1 MRLRSLYTLAA
12 LVSVLAS
19 ARATRLR
26 DLAPLR
32 HTVAH
37 WPAGAAPTRWIVR
50 IRVDADIVRLGLPF
64 NQTDGLCILHERS
77 GQRVRNQHVSAPAAT
92 PHDGTAPAALSQEAR
107 GKKLVQYLLQEV
119 RSSVVF
125 EPVAGPGEYELYVG
139 CAADAEGAPPDD
151 AFLAIATAP
160 AAERLPPVHIAREEE
175 RAAVGP
181 EWPAPSDGWNGHRHS
196 YGNVRARLLV
206 GDVAA
211 GNKAVRCRVEW
222 RRRRGSKVDT
232 QLYLFHA
239 SRPDERVRNVLLAV
253 KGSVESTLV
262 FEPTHG
268 PGEYLLYYLP
278 HTSRWQTFDGR
289 DDLQSTAYEP
299 LAAEHDPEWFMSHV
313 GGLDNVS
320 RLAAASHFDTQA
332 RPNPNPSP
340 DPNPNPNLNP
350 DPDPDPNPN
359 TLALALTLT

>member
-1 MRLRSLYTLAA
+1 MRLGAVLYSLAA
-12 LVSVLAS
+12 LVSVPAS
-19 ARATRLR
+19 ARASRLR

-64 NQTDGLCILHERS
+64 NRTDGLCILHERS
-77 GQRVRNQHVSAPAAT
+77 GQRVRNLHVSLPAAT
-92 PHDGTAPAALSQEAR
+92 PHDGTAPAAPSQEAQAQAAH

-160 AAERLPPVHIAREEE
+160 AAERLPPVHISREEA

-211 GNKAVRCRVEW
+211 GNKAVRCRIEW
-222 RRRRGSKVDT
+222 RRRRGSKVVKDT
-232 QLYLFHA
+232 Q
-239 SRPDERVRNVLLAV
+239 PIP
-253 KGSVESTLV
+253 
-262 FEPTHG
+262 EPG
-268 PGEYLLYYLP
+268 P
-278 HTSRWQTFDGR
+278 
-289 DDLQSTAYEP
+289 EP
-299 LAAEHDPEWFMSHV
+299 VPVPEPGPVPAPVPAPAPEPDPEPDPS
-313 GGLDNVS
+313 
-320 RLAAASHFDTQA
+320 
-332 RPNPNPSP
+332 PNP
-340 DPNPNPNLNP
+340 
-350 DPDPDPNPN
+350 
-359 TLALALTLT
+359 

>member
-1 MRLRSLYTLAA
+1 MRLHTLYTLAA
-12 LVSVLAS
+12 LASVLAS

-77 GQRVRNQHVSAPAAT
+77 GQRVRNQHVSVPAAT

-160 AAERLPPVHIAREEE
+160 AAERLPPVHIAREEV

-320 RLAAASHFDTQA
+320 RLAAAIHFDTQA
-332 RPNPNPSP
+332 RPYP
-340 DPNPNPNLNP
+340 
-350 DPDPDPNPN
+350 
-359 TLALALTLT
+359 